1 MERKLA
7 VDRQYKKWVVELKTR
22 IQSAQVKAAI
32 AVNRELLEL
41 YWELGREICEKQ
53 KVANWGDGLIVQ
65 LAKDLSAAFPGVK
78 GFSRANLFYMRKWFM
93 FYDRAIVAQVVRQ
106 LGNVPQVGGEI
117 EKVQQA
123 VGLLGKSEK
132 VQQVVAELGGDR
144 VEGRIVPQLVGQLE
158 KNEKVS
164 QIVRQIPWG
173 HNVLIINKCESVSE
187 ALFYVRETI
196 RNSWSRATLTAQ
208 MESKLYRRQ
217 GKAIDNFS
225 LTLPDEQSEL
235 AKETLKNP
243 YNFDFLMLGKEARER
258 DLETALTMHIQKFIL
273 ELGQGFAY
281 MGRQFPL
288 KVGGDD
294 FYLDLLFYHT
304 RLRCYVIVELKAD
317 EFRPEY
323 AGKLNFYLNV
333 VNAQLRHPQD
343 QRSIGILLCKT
354 PNKVV
359 VEYSLQNISSP
370 LGVAE
375 YQIMNA
381 VPDNLKGELPSIEEL
396 EQELVDISVDVLKG
410 LADK

>member
-1 MERKLA
+1 MEKRLV
-7 VDRQYKKWVVELKTR
+7 VDRQYKKWVMELKTR

-65 LAKDLSAAFPGVK
+65 LAKDLSAAFPGVR
-78 GFSRANLFYMRKWFM
+78 GFSRTNLFYIRQWYL
-93 FYDRAIVAQVVRQ
+93 FYGGVI
-106 LGNVPQVGGEI
+106 VPQV
-117 EKVQQA
+117 
-123 VGLLGKSEK
+123 VGQLGQGEK
-132 VQQVVAELGGDR
+132 VQQVAAELSDDKEGG
-144 VEGRIVPQLVGQLE
+144 I
-158 KNEKVS
+158 EKVS
-164 QIVRQIPWG
+164 QAVRQIPWG
-173 HNVLIINKCESVSE
+173 HNRLIISKCVDVSE
-187 ALFYVRETI
+187 AVFYVRETI
-196 RNSWSRATLTAQ
+196 RNSWSRAALAEQ
-208 MESKLYRRQ
+208 IRSRLYKRQ

-225 LTLPDEQSEL
+225 MTLPNEQSEL

-258 DLETALTMHIQKFIL
+258 DLETALTNHIQKFIL

-323 AGKLNFYLNV
+323 AGKLNFYLNA
-333 VNAQLRHPQD
+333 VNAQLRHSQD
-343 QRSIGILLCKT
+343 QRSIGILLCRT

-359 VEYSLQNISSP
+359 VEYSLQNLSSP

-396 EQELVDISVDVLKG
+396 EQELGAVG
-410 LADK
+410 

>member
-1 MERKLA
+1 
-7 VDRQYKKWVVELKTR
+7 
-22 IQSAQVKAAI
+22 
-32 AVNRELLEL
+32 
-41 YWELGREICEKQ
+41 
-53 KVANWGDGLIVQ
+53 
-65 LAKDLSAAFPGVK
+65 
-78 GFSRANLFYMRKWFM
+78 M
-93 FYDRAIVAQVVRQ
+93 FYDGVIVAQAVRQ
-106 LGNVPQVGGEI
+106 LG
-117 EKVQQA
+117 K
-123 VGLLGKSEK
+123 LGQDEK
-132 VQQVVAELGGDR
+132 VQQVVAELGDDR
-144 VEGRIVPQLVGQLE
+144 EEGGT
-158 KNEKVS
+158 EKVS
-164 QIVRQIPWG
+164 QFVRLIPWG
-173 HNVLIINKCESVSE
+173 HNRLIINKCLDVSE
-187 ALFYVRETI
+187 ALFYVKETI

-208 MESKLYRRQ
+208 IGSKLYQRQ

-225 LTLPDEQSEL
+225 LTLPDVQSEL

-258 DLETALTMHIQKFIL
+258 DLETALTNHIQKFIL

-323 AGKLNFYLNV
+323 AGKLNFYLNA
-333 VNAQLRHPQD
+333 VNAQLRHPED
-343 QRSIGILLCKT
+343 QRSIGILLCRT

-359 VEYSLQNISSP
+359 VEYSLQNITSP

-396 EQELVDISVDVLKG
+396 EQELEAIGPS
-410 LADK
+410 

>member
-1 MERKLA
+1 M
-7 VDRQYKKWVVELKTR
+7 ELKTR
-22 IQSAQVKAAI
+22 IRSAQVKAAI

-53 KVANWGDGLIVQ
+53 KTANWGDGLIVQ

-78 GFSRANLFYMRKWFM
+78 GFSRTNLAYIQRWFLFYQ
-93 FYDRAIVAQVVRQ
+93 DAIVPQVVGQ
-106 LGNVPQVGGEI
+106 LGNVAKVGGES
-117 EKVQQA
+117 
-123 VGLLGKSEK
+123 GK
-132 VQQVVAELGGDR
+132 VQQVV
-144 VEGRIVPQLVGQLE
+144 GQLG
-158 KNEKVS
+158 NVAKVGGES
-164 QIVRQIPWG
+164 GESGVIKVQQVVVQIPWG
-173 HNVLIINKCESVSE
+173 HNCLIITRCADVSE
-187 ALFYVRETI
+187 ALFYVKETI
-196 RNSWSRATLTAQ
+196 RNGWSRATLAAHIA
-208 MESKLYRRQ
+208 SKLYKRQ

-225 LTLPDEQSEL
+225 MTLPGEQSEL

-243 YNFDFLMLGKEARER
+243 YNFDFLMLGGEAREK
-258 DLETALTMHIQKFIL
+258 DLETALTNHIQKFIL

-288 KVGGDD
+288 KVGGDE

-323 AGKLNFYLNV
+323 AGKLNFYLNA

-343 QRSIGILLCKT
+343 QRSIGILLCRT

-359 VEYSLQNISSP
+359 VEYSLENISSP

-396 EQELVDISVDVLKG
+396 EQELGAV
-410 LADK
+410 A

>member
-1 MERKLA
+1 MERKL
-7 VDRQYKKWVVELKTR
+7 VIDRRYKKWVGELKER
-22 IQSAQVKAAI
+22 IRSAQVKAAI

-53 KVANWGDGLIVQ
+53 KVASWGDGLIVQ
-65 LAKDLSAAFPGVK
+65 LAKDLSAAFPGVR
-78 GFSRANLFYMRKWFM
+78 GFSQRNLFYIRQWYL
-93 FYDRAIVAQVVRQ
+93 FYSGEI
-106 LGNVPQVGGEI
+106 VPQVVAEI
-117 EKVQQA
+117 GKVQQA
-123 VGLLGKSEK
+123 VGQIGKGEGEK
-132 VQQVVAELGGDR
+132 VQQVAAE
-144 VEGRIVPQLVGQLE
+144 
-158 KNEKVS
+158 
-164 QIVRQIPWG
+164 IPWG
-173 HNVLIINKCESVSE
+173 HNMLIINKCSNAAEG
-187 ALFYVRETI
+187 LFYVRETI
-196 RNSWSRATLTAQ
+196 KNGWSRAILAAQ
-208 MESKLYRRQ
+208 IKSKLYQRQ
-217 GKAIDNFS
+217 GKAIDNFTV
-225 LTLPDEQSEL
+225 TLPEEQSEL

-258 DLETALTMHIQKFIL
+258 DLETALTNHIQKFIL

-323 AGKLNFYLNV
+323 AGKLNFYLNA
-333 VNAQLRHPQD
+333 VNAQLRHPED
-343 QRSIGILLCKT
+343 QRSIGILLCRT

-359 VEYSLQNISSP
+359 VEYSLQNITSP

-396 EQELVDISVDVLKG
+396 EQELEAIGPS
-410 LADK
+410 

>member
-1 MERKLA
+1 MAQKLS
-7 VDRQYKKWVVELKTR
+7 VDRQYKKWVIELKSK

-41 YWELGREICEKQ
+41 YWELGKEICEKQ
-53 KVANWGDGLIVQ
+53 KVANWGDGLIER

-78 GFSRANLFYMRKWFM
+78 GFSRTNLSYIRQWYLFYQP
-93 FYDRAIVAQVVRQ
+93 AI
-106 LGNVPQVGGEI
+106 VPQVVGELDVKKGEVI
-117 EKVQQA
+117 VP
-123 VGLLGKSEK
+123 
-132 VQQVVAELGGDR
+132 QVVAEIAGIEKIPQAGGQF
-144 VEGRIVPQLVGQLE
+144 VQQLVGQIGKMQQAVAVLGDDRE
-158 KNEKVS
+158 KGGIEKVS
-164 QIVRQIPWG
+164 QVVRQIPWG
-173 HNVLIINKCESVSE
+173 HNVLIINKCSDVSE
-187 ALFYVRETI
+187 ALFYVRATI
-196 RNSWSRATLTAQ
+196 RNNWSRATLATQ
-208 MESKLYRRQ
+208 IESKLYRRQ
-217 GKAIDNFS
+217 GRAIDNFS
-225 LTLPDEQSEL
+225 LTLPEAQSEL

-243 YNFDFLMLGKEARER
+243 YNFDFLTLGKEARER

-288 KVGGDD
+288 RVGGDD

-323 AGKLNFYLNV
+323 TGKLNFYLNV

-359 VEYSLQNISSP
+359 VEYTLENISSP

-396 EQELVDISVDVLKG
+396 EQELETI
-410 LADK
+410 